1 MMARKIY
8 LFRHGETEWNVAGK
22 MQGRLDSPLTERGR
36 QQALAHGKLLA
47 ELSPVECL
55 WVSTANRT
63 RATADFINARIAAP
77 QYFSDALLERD
88 CGTWSGKTPAQVQQE
103 FPDEWSR
110 LQNDAHNHR
119 PGGGENLPDLMARF
133 RQLLADWP
141 QPDCLGIVTHGVV
154 SRAILGCLLDLTP
167 QQIRQVKHPNALFY
181 ELTVQPGQIE
191 VRHYLADMHRDGLSF
206 SHSGQAIDGICEQL
220 PPQAISGE

>member
-1 MMARKIY
+1 M
-8 LFRHGETEWNVAGK
+8 
-22 MQGRLDSPLTERGR
+22 
-36 QQALAHGKLLA
+36 
-47 ELSPVECL
+47 
-55 WVSTANRT
+55 
-63 RATADFINARIAAP
+63 
-77 QYFSDALLERD
+77 
-88 CGTWSGKTPAQVQQE
+88 
-103 FPDEWSR
+103 
-110 LQNDAHNHR
+110 QNDAHNHR

>member
-36 QQALAHGKLLA
+36 QQALAHGNLLA
-47 ELSPVECL
+47 QLPPVDCL
-55 WVSTANRT
+55 WVSTAKRT
-63 RATADFINARIAAP
+63 RTTADFINARIDAP
-77 QYFSDALLERD
+77 QHFSDALLERD

-103 FPDEWSR
+103 FPEEWLR
-110 LQNDAHNHR
+110 LQSDAHNHR

-133 RQLLADWP
+133 RQLLMDWP
-141 QPDCLGIVTHGVV
+141 QPECLGIVTHGVV

-167 QQIRQVKHPNALFY
+167 QQMRQVKHPNALFY
-181 ELTVQPGQIE
+181 ELTVESDQIG
-191 VRHYLADMHRDGLSF
+191 VQHYLADMQDDGLSF
-206 SHSGQAIDGICEQL
+206 SHSGRAIDGICEQL